1 MLKANRLKGKLK
13 AFQQHVQSQQK
24 YARKILQS
32 LQESEFC
39 VAWVLGSKSFI
50 QNPGFWVLKGS

>member
-1 MLKANRLKGKLK
+1 MLKANTLKGKLK

-32 LQESEFC
+32 
-39 VAWVLGSKSFI
+39 
-50 QNPGFWVLKGS
+50 